1 MNVHVVLVCYVM
13 CVMLCVCVCVKGKEN
28 KEMEWTT
35 ASSSICVS
43 HSADV
48 PLELHEGVCD
58 EEVVLGGLAALQHHH
73 ECRGGAQRVGGR
85 ARDTGMDWGGRG
97 GRGGGGA

>member
-1 MNVHVVLVCYVM
+1 
-13 CVMLCVCVCVKGKEN
+13 
-28 KEMEWTT
+28 MEWTT
-35 ASSSICVS
+35 ASCSICVS

-58 EEVVLGGLAALQHHH
+58 EEVMLGGLAALQHHH

-85 ARDTGMDWGGRG
+85 ARDTGMDWGGE
-97 GRGGGGA
+97 GGAYITLGHIHHLGACTYTHTHTHLPRHMGNT